1 MIRYSKH
8 LEGLWKVYWFV
19 SLSVLVVLVIASYE
33 YALETLYL
41 AKGEGMINGEFA
53 FIIFQLNQLEVTR
66 AKKLNFWWFY
76 HTLLAHKR
84 LVGICQCYIIFVL
97 SANCIC

>member
-1 MIRYSKH
+1 M
-8 LEGLWKVYWFV
+8 
-19 SLSVLVVLVIASYE
+19 SVLVVLVIASYD

-53 FIIFQLNQLEVTR
+53 FVIFQLDQLMVTL
-66 AKKLNFWWFY
+66 AKKQNFWWFY
-76 HTLLAHKR
+76 HTLLALQR
-84 LVGICQCYIIFVL
+84 LVRICQCYIIFVL